1 MSVKRETVRIG
12 DRRYCLSHLMTG
24 AKYKTVCSL
33 TYSQLTPER
42 RLRPTFFICLFI
54 PEMLI
59 PFLMSTVSLL
69 QTSSLLHG
77 TGMFVPVAKHTCLS
91 SLFCT
96 CAVKI
101 YTLGYLQ
108 IMDVNLFIMA
118 QLSNNYH
125 SVIRKLE
132 DHNE

>member
-1 MSVKRETVRIG
+1 MSVKVKTVRTVG
-12 DRRYCLSHLMTG
+12 RRCRFSHLMPG

-33 TYSQLTPER
+33 TYSQLTAER
-42 RLRPTFFICLFI
+42 RLSPTFFICLFI

-59 PFLMSTVSLL
+59 PFLTFTVSLL
-69 QTSSLLHG
+69 QTSSLLHS
-77 TGMFVPVAKHTCLS
+77 TGIFVPVAKHTGLS

-101 YTLGYLQ
+101 YTLGHLQ

-118 QLSNNYH
+118 QLSNNYR
-125 SVIRKLE
+125 SVMRKT
-132 DHNE
+132 